1 MENVFSIFMLIF
13 AAALLLYAGL
23 LAFTKDYKMLPLRV
37 RRAVKPKDKKQY
49 TVYLAKRVALVAL
62 AIALC
67 ALVGFWSIIAALV
80 VLIALSVAA
89 ILVANNASRREN
101 DEKG

>member
-23 LAFTKDYKMLPLRV
+23 MALTKDYKMLPLRV

-49 TVYLAKRVALVAL
+49 TVYLAKKVALVAVAL
-62 AIALC
+62 AVS

-80 VLIALSVAA
+80 VLVILSVAA
-89 ILVANNASRREN
+89 IVAANKTSKRIN
-101 DEKG
+101 DEMG

>member
-23 LAFTKDYKMLPLRV
+23 LTLSKDYKLLPLRV

-49 TVYLAKRVALVAL
+49 TVYLAKKVALVAVAL
-62 AIALC
+62 AVS

-80 VLIALSVAA
+80 VLVILSVAA
-89 ILVANNASRREN
+89 IVVANNASRRES
-101 DEKG
+101 DE